1 MSRFL
6 RMHDMEKG
14 KAKNL
19 WQYKKELSSLIL
31 KLCREDI

>member
-1 MSRFL
+1 M

-19 WQYKKELSSLIL
+19 WQYKKELPSLIL
-31 KLCREDI
+31 KLGQEDT

>member
-1 MSRFL
+1 LSV
-6 RMHDMEKG
+6 DDKEKG

-31 KLCREDI
+31 KFSQDGT